1 MVLIMQKLVE
11 EAQMILHPKDIPP
24 DPSSETSTEKTVK
37 FSEHS
42 IEETTLKSKQVAG
55 PLIST
60 DRTPGPLL
68 DSELMSTTNGPSSDI
83 AKVSKTHALA
93 QVKEIRAKKLLEVLS

>member
-11 EAQMILHPKDIPP
+11 EAQTILHP
-24 DPSSETSTEKTVK
+24 PSNPETSTEKMVK
-37 FSEHS
+37 FSEPDIDL
-42 IEETTLKSKQVAG
+42 IEETTLKAKQVPG

-68 DSELMSTTNGPSSDI
+68 DSESMPTTNGPSSDV
-83 AKVSKTHALA
+83 AKGTLA
-93 QVKEIRAKKLLEVLS
+93 QVKKMRAQKLLEVLS